1 MMKPRLTTS
10 KRAYTLVELIVVV
23 AVLGLSGT
31 LLVPNLVDRSTFAI
45 QAASRSVISDLIFA
59 QSDALANQEYRR
71 LQFIKN
77 EDDVSGSE
85 YVGYC
90 IMRVTPE
97 DFSFSYDSGTADH
110 ILDPMSNSD
119 VDGRYIVDFSK
130 DGRFGD
136 VRITSVSID
145 SGMDYITFD
154 EFGGSVS
161 SSGGAPGTG
170 GEIELEGGDG
180 HRYLVTIAPFTG
192 KTTVEVLE
200 SGS

>member
-1 MMKPRLTTS
+1 MKNSRSTNV
-10 KRAYTLVELIVVV
+10 RRGYTLVELIVVV
-23 AVLGLSGT
+23 AILGISGT

-45 QAASRSVISDLIFA
+45 QAASRALISDLVFA

-71 LQFIKN
+71 VQFI
-77 EDDVSGSE
+77 EDDEANTG

-90 IMRVTPE
+90 IVRVTPN
-97 DFSFSYDSGTADH
+97 DFSYPYDPGTADY

-119 VDGRYIVDFSK
+119 ADGRYIVDFSK

-145 SGMDYITFD
+145 SGRDYITFD
-154 EFGGSVS
+154 EFGGSIS

-180 HRYLVTIAPFTG
+180 HRYLVTISPFTG
-192 KTTVEVLE
+192 KTTVEVLQ